1 MAIRNNIEGETKRV
15 RGIRSKGCVQDR
27 WQRKYL
33 NASLSGTEEY
43 YTETAEA
50 QTVTVG
56 KIMQGKRLQ
65 ISLEG
70 HLLNQ
75 LHQIKYSFGKFHS
88 DFCQD
93 SVWTPL
99 GIFSIKG
106 CRGKYTS

>member
-1 MAIRNNIEGETKRV
+1 MYKTDGRESILMHHSVGQKSI
-15 RGIRSKGCVQDR
+15 
-27 WQRKYL
+27 
-33 NASLSGTEEY
+33 
-43 YTETAEA
+43 TETAEA

-75 LHQIKYSFGKFHS
+75 LHQIKYSFRKFHS